1 MRLISLASRDI
12 GDQNREIGACNFEDL
27 YFKCDSLLL
36 FNVDLITQ

>member
-12 GDQNREIGACNFEDL
+12 RDQNREIGACNFDDL

>member
-12 GDQNREIGACNFEDL
+12 GGQNREIGTCNFDDL